1 MKKQQKNQL
10 IENLNLNG
18 EIRATALYEIWQIL
32 SLIDREKISPEYGA
46 IISCAMSRAWEA
58 GSIDFTN

>member
-1 MKKQQKNQL
+1 MKKQKKNH
-10 IENLNLNG
+10 LNLNA

-32 SLIDREKISPEYGA
+32 SLIDREKLSPEYSA
-46 IISCAMSRAWEA
+46 IVSCAMSRAWEA